1 MKYVKYEIFHMK
13 NISSYPFL
21 AFMIKY
27 FLKHLFLLQKY
38 FETFCGCG
46 PALAKPVLNLVLRI
60 SVKAT
65 DA

>member
-46 PALAKPVLNLVLRI
+46 PDVGRACVEFSFKNF
-60 SVKAT
+60 SQSH
-65 DA
+65 